1 MDGWFDRFR
10 EWWRQGNAIA
20 LLTGERGLDE
30 VRDERMSE
38 PGPDR
43 RDTGSG
49 EARDPGDSR
58 PTQHPDGTPADPA
71 AGGRDVPGAGP

>member
-1 MDGWFDRFR
+1 MDGWFDRFK

-30 VRDERMSE
+30 VSDERPSAA
-38 PGPDR
+38 GPDR

-49 EARDPGDSR
+49 EACEPGDDPR
-58 PTQHPDGTPADPA
+58 TRHPEGTPADPA
-71 AGGRDVPGAGP
+71 PGGQDVPEAGP